1 MFHNPLEKKSTL
13 LQFLWLIFFM
23 AAAVFVF
30 SFMYWVTR

>member
-1 MFHNPLEKKSTL
+1 MFHNPLEKKQSM

-30 SFMYWVTR
+30 AFLYWVTR

>member
-1 MFHNPLEKKSTL
+1 MLNNPLNRKQTL

-30 SFMYWVTR
+30 SFMFWVTR